1 VTPYKHNVLKRIGG
15 VPFIE
20 NNEKVCLNCRLR
32 NNSFRLPENDFYC
45 SDIKINRTYVD
56 IEEYNKLSYCYFRCK
71 ECDYWGNSMLMNCS
85 SCRDGAY
92 YELLK
97 IGKYGNCYRKA
108 HKCGIYP
115 YYHDYD
121 LAEVLGKDEDDCGE
135 DCDVCL
141 YNFTCPEFLPFFVY
155 DTHECVEYCPI
166 TAVIGNTCEMSRR
179 GGMILLENPFGLR
192 SRFDNI
198 NSTVTINEIISSD
211 IFKYIAKSYDID
223 INSYSKNINNYLGNG
238 KIFNLPES
246 KIIVGNNI
254 TIELTSVK
262 LELEKINKLLEGVK
276 PTNNDA
282 SILDLSQCS
291 AILKKKYG
299 LTDAEDLMIIKG
311 DILSQLTNKQYLGN
325 DVAYQ
330 IFSSSLGAFLPL
342 QDCKEAGASAVIKSL
357 FNTSNL
363 LGSFQFKLAGLD
375 QGYNQFDVNSPFYN
389 DICTPFTNENGNDV
403 LLDDRRSDYFTEEN
417 NFCEDGCQF
426 NGYNETVK
434 YFECKCP
441 IRDSIDGTF
450 DSKYETKKMDIPDSF
465 YQRYLGY
472 SNIKVFKC
480 ASEVF
485 SSRGQKKNFGSYVL
499 LTCLASFI
507 GVVVFYFVKGSKM
520 LDTIFANLR
529 DHKSVSNPPKKPS
542 EEQPEDEIKS
552 KKQQDNDLKEKE
564 GYPVFVP
571 NKEVDPNTVQLM

>member
-1 VTPYKHNVLKRIGG
+1 
-15 VPFIE
+15 
-20 NNEKVCLNCRLR
+20 
-32 NNSFRLPENDFYC
+32 
-45 SDIKINRTYVD
+45 
-56 IEEYNKLSYCYFRCK
+56 
-71 ECDYWGNSMLMNCS
+71 
-85 SCRDGAY
+85 
-92 YELLK
+92 
-97 IGKYGNCYRKA
+97 
-108 HKCGIYP
+108 
-115 YYHDYD
+115 
-121 LAEVLGKDEDDCGE
+121 
-135 DCDVCL
+135 
-141 YNFTCPEFLPFFVY
+141 
-155 DTHECVEYCPI
+155 
-166 TAVIGNTCEMSRR
+166 
-179 GGMILLENPFGLR
+179 
-192 SRFDNI
+192 
-198 NSTVTINEIISSD
+198 
-211 IFKYIAKSYDID
+211 
-223 INSYSKNINNYLGNG
+223 
-238 KIFNLPES
+238 
-246 KIIVGNNI
+246 
-254 TIELTSVK
+254 
-262 LELEKINKLLEGVK
+262 
-276 PTNNDA
+276 
-282 SILDLSQCS
+282 
-291 AILKKKYG
+291 
-299 LTDAEDLMIIKG
+299 MIIKG
-311 DILSQLTNKQYLGN
+311 NILSQLTNKQYLGN

-564 GYPVFVP
+564 GYPVFVQ
-571 NKEVDPNTVQLM
+571 NNEVDPKTIKIDVKFSDEELNFAEYEEAKVQDKRGFIQYYWSLLKLKQLFIFTFYTSNDHNLRIIKIALFILFLSFYFAFTALFFNDNIMRQIYIYKGNTDAAVHIPNIILSSICCLIMNLIVRFISLSERDIMKVAREKNPDQRKGLSEQTKLRLKIKIIILFIVSILCICLCWYYVAAFCAIFKNSQGHYFTNVLFCFIICNIWPCVTSLIAPIFRMKSIKEENGECMYKFSQIISYF